1 MADTRPNGTPP
12 IDEGDLL
19 ALVEGQ
25 ALPAARA
32 AATQRTLDGDPA
44 LARRIEAMRSDRETL
59 ARFAGERAPP
69 ELIEAVMAAVEP
81 TLERRMLLGL
91 EQGRPVSDHLPI
103 SVVQPARRPT
113 FATTFVRRARPL
125 AAAAGVLLAISAA
138 VYLLIP
144 SIGPSRPGV
153 PPIADAGPIEVPVDA
168 LALDQPKVEPGPV
181 EPETPTIVANAGP
194 EAPAP
199 EIAAEVSPATTL
211 VAGAEP
217 AELPGID
224 TSRALRLASQR
235 RLVIVVRA
243 ADVAAAADGLERL
256 ASRRGAA
263 WRVSPQVPAAVLA
276 ALTRSTDPSPPVPQM
291 GRFPEET
298 LISMSDGPRNPMMR
312 YLESPR
318 PAPPIVE
325 PAPGDRVCVLES
337 RLDSGAFDAMRSAIR
352 GAGARLEFR
361 VLDEPLPDDGEVL
374 HPSAVLWWDQP
385 PSTWTRWAA
394 IPVVVENGRE

>member
-32 AATQRTLDGDPA
+32 AAVQRALDGDPS
-44 LARRIEAMRSDRETL
+44 LARRIEAMRRDRGTL
-59 ARFAGERAPP
+59 ALFAGERAPSG
-69 ELIEAVMAAVEP
+69 LIEAVMAAVEP

-91 EQGRPVSDHLPI
+91 EQGRPVSDRLPI

-113 FATTFVRRARPL
+113 FATTFVRRAWPL

-138 VYLLIP
+138 YLLVP
-144 SIGPSRPGV
+144 AMKPSRPGM
-153 PPIADAGPIEVPVDA
+153 PPIADAGPIEAPAGA
-168 LALDQPKVEPGPV
+168 LAPDRPKVEPGPV
-181 EPETPTIVANAGP
+181 EPETPTLIAKSDP
-194 EAPAP
+194 DAPLP
-199 EIAAEVSPATTL
+199 EIAPEDVAATTL
-211 VAGAEP
+211 VAAAAP

-263 WRVSPQVPAAVLA
+263 CRVSPQVPAAVLA

-298 LISMSDGPRNPMMR
+298 LLFDGPRNPMMR

-337 RLDSGAFDAMRSAIR
+337 RLDSGAFDAMRSAIK

-394 IPVVVENGRE
+394 IPVVVESGRE